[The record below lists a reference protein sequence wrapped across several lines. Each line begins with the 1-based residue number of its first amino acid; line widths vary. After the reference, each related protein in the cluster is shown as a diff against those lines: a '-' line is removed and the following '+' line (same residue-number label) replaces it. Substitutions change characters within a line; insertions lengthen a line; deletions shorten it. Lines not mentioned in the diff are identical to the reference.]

1 MPKFIGRI
9 AMTYE
14 EVKSAVLNLD
24 QSEQKTL
31 VMEVLTELLPKV
43 CTDEACI
50 SQIRDF
56 VNEETIRT
64 YREQHMGG
72 I

>member
-1 MPKFIGRI
+1 
-9 AMTYE
+9 MTYE

-24 QSEQKTL
+24 QSEQKNL

-56 VNEETIRT
+56 VNEEAIST
-64 YREQHMGG
+64 YRKQHMDG

>member
-1 MPKFIGRI
+1 
-9 AMTYE
+9 MTYE
-14 EVKSAVLNLD
+14 EVKSAVLSLD
-24 QSEQKTL
+24 QNEQKNL

-43 CTDEACI
+43 CTDEACL

-56 VNEETIRT
+56 VNEETIKT
-64 YREQHMGG
+64 YREQHMDG

>member
-1 MPKFIGRI
+1 
-9 AMTYE
+9 MTYE
-14 EVKSAVLNLD
+14 EVKSAVLSLD
-24 QSEQKTL
+24 QNEQKNL

-43 CTDEACI
+43 CTDEACL

-56 VNEETIRT
+56 VNEETIKT
-64 YREQHMGG
+64 YRKQHMDG

>member
-1 MPKFIGRI
+1 
-9 AMTYE
+9 MTYE
-14 EVKSAVLNLD
+14 EVKSAVLSLD
-24 QSEQKTL
+24 HNEQKNL

-43 CTDEACI
+43 CTDEACL

-56 VNEETIRT
+56 VNEETIKT
-64 YREQHMGG
+64 YREQHMDG